1 MTIQDKP
8 TGKQLV
14 ALKNKIVSG
23 FGDSNWRELAALTET
38 LDMIEGHPR
47 LLRSLSWGDEDYDGH
62 VLSVLKDMIDADPQN
77 YAIILDYVSRHCS
90 ETGEFISSHDDDQR
104 KVTFSPNAFKI
115 PDTTPNPGL
124 ISVMM
129 PFEVSMNGVYEAIQ
143 KAASRTGFLCK
154 RADDIWDDS
163 TVIQDVFSLIFES
176 YIVVCDFSGRN
187 ANVFYEAGIAHTLG
201 KHVVPITQNPEDIP
215 FDLRH
220 HRYARYLNN
229 NEGRLALQKELEAR
243 FQTLAGKRM
252 KLLWS

>member
-1 MTIQDKP
+1 MTMQNKP

-23 FGDSNWRELAALTET
+23 FGDSNWRELGALTET
-38 LDMIEGHPR
+38 LDMIERHPR

-62 VLSVLKDMIDADPQN
+62 VLTVLKDMIDADPQN
-77 YAIILDYVSRHCS
+77 HAIILDYVSHHCP
-90 ETGEFISSHDDDQR
+90 ETGEFISSHDEDQR

-115 PDTTPNPGL
+115 PDKTPNPDL

-129 PFEVSMNGVYEAIQ
+129 PFELSMNNVYDAIQ
-143 KAASRTGFLCK
+143 KAAGQTGFLCK
-154 RADDIWDDS
+154 RTDDIWDDS

-220 HRYARYLNN
+220 HRYAKYLFF
-229 NEGRLALQKELEAR
+229 A
-243 FQTLAGKRM
+243 
-252 KLLWS
+252 